1 LKQAARSLVFCTE
14 ECDKQIQISFT
25 AVAGSMQPLLTLY
38 LARHGETTA
47 NRDGILQGQ
56 TDYPLSDT
64 GVAQAAVLAERLA
77 AVDFDLLWSSD
88 LSRAADT
95 AAAIVSKQ
103 PNPQGAVQLTP
114 LLREFNLGVLET
126 LPRST
131 SRRAAI
137 AIKAATSGLAV
148 ADYAVPPSESM
159 ADIVSRAQQFLKMLV
174 DSARAVAAP
183 QQQQQQQTLQCLA
196 VSHGGFIHAALTVVM
211 GVQELRS
218 LGNCSLSV
226 VDIFETDEANGAVVY
241 MPQLVNDTSHL
252 DALGISSSMAVE
264 NLLQEA

>member
-1 LKQAARSLVFCTE
+1 
-14 ECDKQIQISFT
+14 
-25 AVAGSMQPLLTLY
+25 MQPLLTLY

-64 GVAQAAVLAERLA
+64 GIAQAAVLAERLA
-77 AVDFDLLWSSD
+77 AVDFDVLWSSD

-103 PNPQGAVQLTP
+103 PNLQGIVQLTP

-137 AIKAATSGLAV
+137 AIKAAKAGVAV
-148 ADYAVPPSESM
+148 ADYAVPPSENM
-159 ADIVSRAQQFLKMLV
+159 ADIVSRAQQFLQLLV
-174 DSARAVAAP
+174 DSARSVAAS
-183 QQQQQQQTLQCLA
+183 QQQQQQTLLCLA
-196 VSHGGFIHAALTVVM
+196 VSHGGFIHAVLTVVM
-211 GVQELRS
+211 GVQELKS
-218 LGNCSLSV
+218 LGNCSLSI

-241 MPQLVNDTSHL
+241 KPKLVNDTSHL

>member
-1 LKQAARSLVFCTE
+1 MQ
-14 ECDKQIQISFT
+14 
-25 AVAGSMQPLLTLY
+25 QPLLTLY

-64 GVAQAAVLAERLA
+64 GLAQAAVLAERLA
-77 AVDFDLLWSSD
+77 AVDFGLLWSSD

-103 PNPQGAVQLTP
+103 ANLQGAVQLTP

-137 AIKAATSGLAV
+137 AIKAAKSGVAV
-148 ADYAVPPSESM
+148 VDYAVPPSESM
-159 ADIVSRAQQFLKMLV
+159 ADMVSRAQQFLKMLV
-174 DSARAVAAP
+174 ASARGIVAS
-183 QQQQQQQTLQCLA
+183 QQRQQQTLQFLA
-196 VSHGGFIHAALTVVM
+196 VSHGGFIHAILPVVM

-218 LGNCSLSV
+218 LGNCSLSI
-226 VDIFETDEANGAVVY
+226 VDIFETDEAHGAVVY
-241 MPQLVNDTSHL
+241 KPQLVNDTSHL
-252 DALGISSSMAVE
+252 DALGINSSMAVE

>member
-1 LKQAARSLVFCTE
+1 
-14 ECDKQIQISFT
+14 
-25 AVAGSMQPLLTLY
+25 MQPLLTLY

-64 GVAQAAVLAERLA
+64 GIAQAAVLADRLA
-77 AVDFDLLWSSD
+77 AVKFDLLWSSD

-103 PNPQGAVQLTP
+103 PNPHGSLQLTP
-114 LLREFNLGVLET
+114 LLREFSLGVLET

-137 AIKAATSGLAV
+137 AIKAAKAGVAV

-159 ADIVSRAQQFLKMLV
+159 TDIVSRAQRFVQLLV
-174 DSARAVAAP
+174 DTARAAAAT
-183 QQQQQQQTLQCLA
+183 QQQQQQQVLHCLA

-218 LGNCSLSV
+218 LGNCSLSI
-226 VDIFETDEANGAVVY
+226 VDIFETDEASGAVAY
-241 MPQLVNDTSHL
+241 KPHLVNDTSHL

-264 NLLQEA
+264 NLLQEP